1 MNTVIEMLQAA
12 AKWKKLAEAVN
23 LTGDHDFLWYLN
35 MGMVVFLIGCFVAY
49 KAIKTVMDKHG
60 GVKGKNVQKAM
71 RKNKCGFKKAVAF
84 VLSIVTVMSLMTEAM
99 LKVCVPAGII
109 ATMPSF
115 VDVRVGIAIELALAM
130 WMCMKAI
137 FMLVCL
143 KLADKFAFAKKK
155 SDELDKILDNRVI
168 MANEFVRL
176 VFGK

>member
-1 MNTVIEMLQAA
+1 MNTFIELLQAA
-12 AKWKKLAEAVN
+12 TKWKKLAKAMN
-23 LTGDHDFLWYLN
+23 LTGDHDLLWYLD
-35 MGMVVFLIGCFVAY
+35 MGMVVFLVGCFVAC
-49 KAIKTVMDKHG
+49 KAIKAFMGKHG

-71 RKNKCGFKKAVAF
+71 NKNKYGYRKAIAF
-84 VLSIVTVMSLMTEAM
+84 VLSIVTVMSLMTEAL
-99 LKVCVPAGII
+99 LKICVPAGII

-115 VDVRVGIAIELALAM
+115 VDARVGIAIELALAS